1 MIRALIVDNEPQARH
16 SVRARLRRA
25 PDMRV
30 VGEAASGEAGRRMI
44 EALRPDVVFLD
55 MQMPDMDGF
64 GLLTGL
70 DDAESPLVICLAPHG
85 GYALRAF
92 GVHAVDYVMKP
103 IDDARFDHAV
113 HAVRRRVEE
122 RRARQVLH
130 ASGNVVALPR
140 TSWET
145 RVPVKHGGRTLW
157 VGVNEIDWIQASG
170 DYVTLHVGTRRHM
183 IHESMDGIERRLD
196 PLHFARIHRST
207 IVALDRVQCLRLLP
221 TRDALVTLRD
231 GTALRV
237 SRRFRHRL
245 GQDRLRLP

>member
-16 SVRARLRRA
+16 GVRTRLRRA

-55 MQMPDMDGF
+55 MQMPGMDRF
-64 GLLTGL
+64 GLLTSL
-70 DDAESPLVICLAPHG
+70 DGTEPPLVICLAPHG

-113 HAVRRRVEE
+113 HAVRQRVEE
-122 RRARQVLH
+122 RRAHQVLH
-130 ASGNVVALPR
+130 ASGNVVAPPR
-140 TSWET
+140 ASWET
-145 RVPVKHGGRTLW
+145 RVPVKQGGRTLW
-157 VGVNEIDWIQASG
+157 LAVNEIDWIQASG
-170 DYVTLHVGTRRHM
+170 DYVTLHVGTRSHM

-196 PLHFARIHRST
+196 PLCFARIHRSA
-207 IVALDRVQCLRLLP
+207 IVALDRVHCLRLLP

-245 GQDRLRLP
+245 GQDRLRPP